1 MIFCASRARQPTPSP
16 SSTRGF
22 TLIEVMVVVAILGI
36 LASIAYPSYAEYVKR
51 GRRAKAQ
58 TALLEAAQY
67 MQRFYA
73 ANNRYNYKLDGT
85 TATSIDDVRGAIS
98 NSGEMAYTVKFA
110 DNSPTATGFKLVA
123 EPTANGLMVG
133 DKCGSF
139 TLDQTGFKSLSGQ
152 NTGLEP
158 KDCWK

>member
-1 MIFCASRARQPTPSP
+1 MTQ
-16 SSTRGF
+16 RGF
-22 TLIEVMVVVAILGI
+22 TLVELMVVLAIVMT
-36 LASIAYPSYAEYVKR
+36 LAAIAMPSYTENIKQSKRAE
-51 GRRAKAQ
+51 AKAQ
-58 TALLEAAQY
+58 LLEAAQY

-73 ANNRYNYKLDGT
+73 ANNSYNYKLDGT

-139 TLDQTGFKSLSGQ
+139 TLDQSGFKSLSGQ
-152 NTGLEP
+152 NTGLDP

>member
-1 MIFCASRARQPTPSP
+1 MIFDTSTARPTERPTARP
-16 SSTRGF
+16 RGF
-22 TLIEVMVVVAILGI
+22 TLIEVMVVVAIIGI
-36 LASIAYPSYAEYVKR
+36 LAALAYPSYAEYVKR

-73 ANNRYNYKLDGT
+73 ANNRYDQDLSNT
-85 TATSIDDVRGAIS
+85 TLTAD
-98 NSGEMAYTVKFA
+98 TVKSKA
-110 DNSPTATGFKLVA
+110 LTNTQELAYDLSLTATATGFTLTA
-123 EPTANGLMVG
+123 SPTTGGLMAG

-139 TLDQTGFKSLSGQ
+139 TLDQTGMKNVTSLP
-152 NTGLEP
+152 TGSTVTP